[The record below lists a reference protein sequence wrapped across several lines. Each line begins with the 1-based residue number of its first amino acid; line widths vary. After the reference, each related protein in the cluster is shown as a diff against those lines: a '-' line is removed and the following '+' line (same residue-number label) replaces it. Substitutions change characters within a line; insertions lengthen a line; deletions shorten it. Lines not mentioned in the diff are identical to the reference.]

1 MAKLK
6 MLAMNIEDTMSSM
19 ACEGIEEINTMCA
32 DEKAKIKDNILSTLT
47 KLAKKFDLTL
57 EDLDQLIYP
66 NKDTCR
72 TLTVEEKI
80 DYYIDEHY
88 EVRGF

>member
-6 MLAMNIEDTMSSM
+6 MLAMSIEDTMSSM
-19 ACEGIEEINTMCA
+19 AYEGIEEINTMCA
-32 DEKAKIKDNILSTLT
+32 NEKDKIKENILATLT
-47 KLAKKFDLTL
+47 KLAKQFDLSL

-72 TLTVEEKI
+72 NLTVEEKI

-88 EVRGF
+88 EVRGY

>member
-6 MLAMNIEDTMSSM
+6 MLAMSIEDTMSSM
-19 ACEGIEEINTMCA
+19 AYEGIEEINAMCSN
-32 DEKAKIKDNILSTLT
+32 EKDKIKENILDTLT
-47 KLAKKFDLTL
+47 KLAKQFDLSL

-72 TLTVEEKI
+72 NLTVEEKI

>member
-6 MLAMNIEDTMSSM
+6 MLAMSIEDTMSNM
-19 ACEGIEEINTMCA
+19 AHKGIEEINDMCA
-32 DEKAKIKDNILSTLT
+32 NEKDKIKQNILDTLT
-47 KLAKKFDLTL
+47 KLAKQFDLSL

-72 TLTVEEKI
+72 NLTVEQKI

>member
-6 MLAMNIEDTMSSM
+6 MLAMSIEDTMSSM
-19 ACEGIEEINTMCA
+19 AYEGIEEINTMCA
-32 DEKAKIKDNILSTLT
+32 NEKDKIKDNILDTLT
-47 KLAKKFDLTL
+47 KLAKQFDLTL

-72 TLTVEEKI
+72 NLTVEEKI

>member
-1 MAKLK
+1 MAY
-6 MLAMNIEDTMSSM
+6 
-19 ACEGIEEINTMCA
+19 EGIEEINNMCA
-32 DEKAKIKDNILSTLT
+32 NEKDKIKENILDTLT
-47 KLAKKFDLTL
+47 KLAKQFDLSL

-72 TLTVEEKI
+72 NLTVEEKI

>member
-6 MLAMNIEDTMSSM
+6 MLAMSIEDTMSSM
-19 ACEGIEEINTMCA
+19 AYEGIEEINAMCA
-32 DEKAKIKDNILSTLT
+32 NEKDKIKENILATLT
-47 KLAKKFDLTL
+47 KLAKQFDLSL